1 MGVRAALGGAVDSAM
16 DALVAPGFS
25 RVGIGL
31 RRRLGGWAAV
41 DTDMSGR
48 VVLITGAS
56 SGLGRSAA
64 VSLGALGADLVLV
77 GRDRERLGATAEAAG
92 VAAARA
98 GHHIATTALVADLT
112 RLADA
117 RGLVADVLGRFDRL
131 DVLVHNAG
139 ALVHDFRRTE
149 DGFEETYAA
158 QVLAQH
164 VITSGL
170 LPLLARTPGARV
182 VVVSSGGMYAEPLVP
197 ERMEFAAADYDGV
210 RAYARAKRVQVALT
224 GEWARRF
231 DDTGVTFHSM
241 HPGWA
246 DTPGVAEALP
256 TFKRMTQP
264 LLRTPAEGADTIVWL
279 AATDEATRSSGLF
292 WLDRRPR
299 PTVKL
304 PWAGMSN
311 ADAARMWDLV
321 CEQAGVTP
329 AGSASRPV

>member
-1 MGVRAALGGAVDSAM
+1 MGMRAAFGSAVDTAM
-16 DALVAPGFS
+16 DAVVAPGFS
-25 RVGIGL
+25 RVGIL
-31 RRRLGGWAAV
+31 VRRRLGKWDDIDAEM
-41 DTDMSGR
+41 TGR

-56 SGLGRSAA
+56 SGLGRAA
-64 VSLGALGADLVLV
+64 AISLGALGADLVLV
-77 GRDRERLGATAEAAG
+77 GRHRERLDAAAEAAA
-92 VAAARA
+92 VAAARK
-98 GHHIATTALVADLT
+98 GHHIATTTFIADLS
-112 RLADA
+112 RLSDA
-117 RGLVADVLGRFDRL
+117 RALVADVLGRFDRL

-139 ALVHDFRRTE
+139 ALVHDYRRTA

-164 VITSGL
+164 VITAGL

-197 ERMEFAAADYDGV
+197 GQMEFAEEDYDGV

-231 DDTGVTFHSM
+231 GGAGVTFHSM

-246 DTPGVAEALP
+246 DTPGVAESLP
-256 TFKRMTQP
+256 TFKRFTQP
-264 LLRTPAEGADTIVWL
+264 LLRTPEDGADTIVWL
-279 AATDEATRSSGLF
+279 AAADEATESNGLF

-304 PWAGMSN
+304 PWAGMAD

-321 CEQAGVTP
+321 CEQAGDTP
-329 AGSASRPV
+329 SLPPAD